1 MPDME
6 IRNFA
11 YHANTS
17 FNLRVDA
24 PKFGSSTT
32 MDTKSLN
39 TLQDFGT
46 YLFGVR
52 LALRTCKYSINPYV
66 KVTEPVRI

>member
-17 FNLRVDA
+17 FNLLGDD

-32 MDTKSLN
+32 KDTKSLN

-52 LALRTCKYSINPYV
+52 LALRT
-66 KVTEPVRI
+66 